1 MLENEDANNS
11 SSSRSGEVVV
21 STEHAVHRKNNP
33 APDRHS
39 ISIKIM
45 QNIADDSNLSEGPE
59 SDQLGSNSEVSVSSC
74 ESQALQNLT
83 TQEPKNMFP
92 DDSAQL
98 TS

>member
-1 MLENEDANNS
+1 
-11 SSSRSGEVVV
+11 
-21 STEHAVHRKNNP
+21 
-33 APDRHS
+33 
-39 ISIKIM
+39 M

-59 SDQLGSNSEVSVSSC
+59 SDQQGSNSEVSVSSC